1 MEFLISP
8 GISFEFNEPHTC
20 FPFLFCLSNFTQLFM
35 LFESGI
41 GILGNPADVLPL
53 NLSRIHLSFS
63 IILIL
68 FTMCET

>member
-1 MEFLISP
+1 
-8 GISFEFNEPHTC
+8 
-20 FPFLFCLSNFTQLFM
+20 
-35 LFESGI
+35 
-41 GILGNPADVLPL
+41 LPL